1 MQWGKQVR
9 NRCCVQRLGLMKI
22 PKGQGTAR
30 IQSVGTNTVD
40 HSPKQRQRGAWSGGS
55 KGKWV
60 EGACSAKETG
70 RELHDG
76 LTVAPNRSARQAA
89 RQPSKDRNWA
99 KVTKSVRSRELLVEV
114 QPVQPVLQEPVVQDL
129 PIALGR
135 RWLVVVG
142 CGTSSCEM

>member
-1 MQWGKQVR
+1 MERREQ
-9 NRCCVQRLGLMKI
+9 
-22 PKGQGTAR
+22 
-30 IQSVGTNTVD
+30 
-40 HSPKQRQRGAWSGGS
+40 
-55 KGKWV
+55 GKWV

-70 RELHDG
+70 REPHDG

-89 RQPSKDRNWA
+89 RQPSEDRNWA
-99 KVTKSVRSRELLVEV
+99 RVTKSERGRELLVEV
-114 QPVQPVLQEPVVQDL
+114 QPVQQVLQESVVQDL